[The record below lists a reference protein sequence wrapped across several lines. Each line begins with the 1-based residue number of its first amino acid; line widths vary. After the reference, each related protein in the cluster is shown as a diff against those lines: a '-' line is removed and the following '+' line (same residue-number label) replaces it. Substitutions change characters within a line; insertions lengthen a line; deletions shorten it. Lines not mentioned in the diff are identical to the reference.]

1 VKGEKNKMSMDIEEK
16 LERKE
21 GVSVSMGILNE
32 GLVKSINTE
41 SYYLFACGSDINL
54 AETVVHSTPRRGR
67 EILLDIERMKLLGQ
81 RVYICGPYTSEMVEE
96 MNGPMRRS

>member
-1 VKGEKNKMSMDIEEK
+1 MKGEKNKMSMDIEEK

-41 SYYLFACGSDINL
+41 SYYLFAF
-54 AETVVHSTPRRGR
+54 
-67 EILLDIERMKLLGQ
+67 KLL
-81 RVYICGPYTSEMVEE
+81 
-96 MNGPMRRS
+96 N